1 MFIFS
6 AEYYLLSTRNSIK
19 TFKVKTF
26 KQLMQQSLSENI
38 SRTKRFSVGVKTIL
52 KLGFYRFVTRNVLAK
67 HLLFF
72 SANDIICYGDEDHN
86 ARLHLCQ
93 KKAGNSLFFGNCA
106 KIRYNYS
113 LSRYLNNSQHHRIPL
128 FTDI

>member
-6 AEYYLLSTRNSIK
+6 AEYYLLSTGNSIK

-38 SRTKRFSVGVKTIL
+38 SRAKRFSVGVKTVL
-52 KLGFYRFVTRNVLAK
+52 KLGFYRFVTRNFLAK

-72 SANDIICYGDEDHN
+72 SANDIICYCDDH
-86 ARLHLCQ
+86 LMFSFIYF
-93 KKAGNSLFFGNCA
+93 KDGNSLF
-106 KIRYNYS
+106 
-113 LSRYLNNSQHHRIPL
+113 LETPL
-128 FTDI
+128 